1 MDTKGMS
8 DEWHRVLGELAT
20 ARDDARVRVHLLGQE
35 AVQQLA
41 KLELEI
47 ENLEKKAHDDG
58 SHVGEHALAAAR
70 KLAHSISSLFES
82 KPDESSSR

>member
-20 ARDDARVRVHLLGQE
+20 VRDDARVRAHLLGQE
-35 AVQQLA
+35 AAQQLA

-58 SHVGEHALAAAR
+58 SRVGEQALATAR
-70 KLAHSISSLFES
+70 KLTHSISSLFES
-82 KPDESSSR
+82 KSDSASH